1 MDLCEDTSAPEY
13 VSTVLC
19 SFQDANALLK
29 LIARNRAE
37 ETNLTARH
45 REEEAQVFER
55 ITATARHN
63 ASNVPSETSTAGDP
77 MEIAATQIVKGPVT
91 AKPKVVE
98 QPVPKQPILA
108 QPVTEQ
114 PVPGLHAPGQA
125 GFSKT
130 AREKSVTEQPTAAAL
145 SANPQQQGRPHP
157 EIEIVDLGSDS
168 EDEEPPRHPKRPTA
182 TTTPHAA
189 GKTSDIATTSGPD
202 SVFTSSATR
211 SVKHSLRRPIATGQ
225 WWSVTEEE
233 WEDMSE
239 ESQKKRSYAGYIM
252 ETALGRDAP
261 TPCSACAKEGIMCGV
276 VSEQMVLKMKSKNI
290 HGGCVKCFSTQER
303 CSISSSSGGV
313 STKGHDPKSPHPKA
327 LNPSHAQRTPKHG
340 EGQPMLPHP
349 KPEESSPV
357 LPPLKFEDETTDAQ
371 RSPPVTPPH
380 VRRSATAVA
389 NAQSSNS
396 KRLIRKNFVIDL
408 SDDE

>member
-145 SANPQQQGRPHP
+145 SANP
-157 EIEIVDLGSDS
+157 
-168 EDEEPPRHPKRPTA
+168 
-182 TTTPHAA
+182 
-189 GKTSDIATTSGPD
+189 
-202 SVFTSSATR
+202 
-211 SVKHSLRRPIATGQ
+211 
-225 WWSVTEEE
+225 
-233 WEDMSE
+233 
-239 ESQKKRSYAGYIM
+239 
-252 ETALGRDAP
+252 
-261 TPCSACAKEGIMCGV
+261 
-276 VSEQMVLKMKSKNI
+276 
-290 HGGCVKCFSTQER
+290 
-303 CSISSSSGGV
+303 
-313 STKGHDPKSPHPKA
+313 
-327 LNPSHAQRTPKHG
+327 
-340 EGQPMLPHP
+340 
-349 KPEESSPV
+349 
-357 LPPLKFEDETTDAQ
+357 
-371 RSPPVTPPH
+371 
-380 VRRSATAVA
+380 
-389 NAQSSNS
+389 
-396 KRLIRKNFVIDL
+396 
-408 SDDE
+408 